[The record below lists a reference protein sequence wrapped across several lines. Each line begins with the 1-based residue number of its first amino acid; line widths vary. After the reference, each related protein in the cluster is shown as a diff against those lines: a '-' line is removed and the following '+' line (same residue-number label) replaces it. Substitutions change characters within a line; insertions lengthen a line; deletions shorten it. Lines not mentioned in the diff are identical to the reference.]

1 MKIALVSE
9 GTYPFAVG
17 GVSTWCD
24 QLIRGFPEYRWDM
37 VALTVDGTE
46 QPLWPAPDNL
56 DSLQRIPVWGAS
68 RPGRELAAAQ
78 ADRFAAAYDT
88 LLAAILTPP
97 EIRSSATAVMQSRF
111 LLGLR
116 AVYDFA
122 AAGGDPYAAL
132 TTNRSIRQLV
142 DTARKLRDWD
152 LPLAEAA
159 YAADV
164 FGHLLRP
171 LTVPP
176 PRCDLVHASMN
187 GLSMLVAMAAKWRDG
202 TPVVLSE
209 HGIYLRERYLE
220 YVDSDAPP
228 AVRTLL
234 LGFFRSL
241 AAAGYLIAD
250 VLAPHSDY
258 NRRWQQQFGADP
270 DRIWTMYNGV
280 ELAQFPVADG
290 EPAEPTVVYLG
301 RINPLKDVH
310 TLIRA
315 FARVVPRVR
324 GARLR
329 IFGAAGPG
337 DEAYAASCRQL
348 ADDLGLSRVVTFEG
362 SVESPVTAYHAGTV
376 VTLTSIS
383 EGFPVAV
390 VEAMACGRAMV
401 CTNVGGVSEAV
412 ADAGFVV
419 APRDPLA
426 VADALTK
433 ILTDHELRHRMAR
446 TARARVTQ
454 WFTLADSLRAYRQ
467 VYEALAAQ
475 PQAAVAPQS
484 QALPV
489 PTVQRAAR
497 LRVIGRAA
505 VAGAGGVA

>member
-9 GTYPFAVG
+9 GTYPYAVG

-46 QPLWPAPDNL
+46 RPLWSTPANL
-56 DSLQRIPVWGAS
+56 DALHRIPVWGS
-68 RPGRELAAAQ
+68 RRPGRAPAGAQ
-78 ADRFAAAYDT
+78 AERFAAAYET
-88 LLAAILTPP
+88 LLAAMLTPP
-97 EIRSSATAVMQSRF
+97 EIRSSATAVWQSRF

-122 AAGGDPYAAL
+122 TAGGDPYAAV
-132 TTNRSIRQLV
+132 TTNQSISQLL
-142 DTARKLRDWD
+142 DAARKLRGWE
-152 LPLAEAA
+152 LELAEAA

-164 FGHLLRP
+164 LGHLLRP
-171 LTVPP
+171 LAAAP

-202 TPVVLSE
+202 TPVVMSE

-220 YVDSDAPP
+220 YMDCDAPP

-241 AAAGYLIAD
+241 AAAGYLISD

-258 NRRWQQQFGADP
+258 NRRWQHQFGADP

-280 ELAQFPVADG
+280 ELDQFPVAEG

-315 FARVVPRVR
+315 FATVRTRVR

-348 ADDLGLSRVVTFEG
+348 AEDLGLARWVTFEG
-362 SVESPVTAYHAGTV
+362 SVDSPVTAYHAGTV

-433 ILTDHELRHRMAR
+433 LLTDHGLRRRMAR
-446 TARARVTQ
+446 TARERVTQ
-454 WFTLADSLRAYRQ
+454 WFTLADSLHAYRQ
-467 VYEALAAQ
+467 VYEALVAQPHPAVAAQ
-475 PQAAVAPQS
+475 QRQ
-484 QALPV
+484 LPV
-489 PTVQRAAR
+489 ATVRPATR
-497 LRVIGRAA
+497 LRVIGRVPLAHIEE
-505 VAGAGGVA
+505 VA